1 MEWEVE
7 KWDSCHLDRKDAK
20 SKYVASLNFPME
32 RFIDLPL

>member
-7 KWDSCHLDRKDAK
+7 KWNSYHLDRKDAK
-20 SKYVASLNFPME
+20 SKYVALLNFSME